1 MVYYCVHCTY
11 KSKISWILLSHMN
24 QNHADLEKKY
34 ERKAIIMSDEVDKKN
49 QSKLKGECTTVFELC
64 KHLQKMRIY
73 DNWIYEVEGLLD

>member
-1 MVYYCVHCTY
+1 
-11 KSKISWILLSHMN
+11 MN

-73 DNWIYEVEGLLD
+73 DN